1 MSGTPNTN
9 NSQGRRVVI
18 TGVGAVTAV
27 GHTAEATWQAMVAGE
42 SGIDTITLFDPSPYP
57 VRIQAE
63 VKGFELGPRVD
74 AKQQRYMPR
83 GVTFGLAAA
92 LDSLEDSGLQITEEN
107 AENVG
112 VIFSMGGGGTDLIVE
127 YQKIL
132 DEKGPRRITPFLV
145 ANFIVDAAS
154 GQIAI
159 ATGAR
164 GPNHAVVSACA
175 TGGASIGEAYE
186 IIKRGDADAI
196 ISGSCES
203 VLLPIYHA
211 TWCSM
216 RALAGNNEHPKQSLR
231 PFDLNR
237 DGFVAGE
244 GAASFILEDLESA
257 RARGA
262 RIYCEVIG
270 YGSSNDAYDMIALH
284 ETGRGLKR
292 AVNAAVRKADIDP
305 ATIDYINPHG
315 SGTPQNDR
323 VETMVFKDIMGE
335 GAYRT
340 TISSV
345 KPITG
350 HCMGAAGSVEAL
362 ACVMAIRD
370 QKVPPTINYVTP
382 DPDCDLDYVPNVA
395 RDRRVDISM
404 TTSVGLGGHNSCVI
418 FRRMEE

>member
-1 MSGTPNTN
+1 MN
-9 NSQGRRVVI
+9 RRVVV

-27 GHTAEATWQAMVAGE
+27 GHSAEATWQAMLDGR
-42 SGIDTITLFDPSPYP
+42 SGIGPITLFDAAPFP

-63 VKGFELGPRVD
+63 VKGYTLGDRVD
-74 AKQQRYMPR
+74 AKQQRYMNR
-83 GVTFGLAAA
+83 GATFGVGAA
-92 LDSLEDSGLQITEEN
+92 LDALADSGLEITDAN
-107 AENVG
+107 ADMTG
-112 VIFSMGGGGTDLIVE
+112 VIFGAGGGGTDLVVE
-127 YQKIL
+127 YQHIL
-132 DEKGPRRITPFLV
+132 EEKGPRRVTPFLV
-145 ANFIVDAAS
+145 ANFIPDAAS
-154 GQIAI
+154 GHIAI

-175 TGGASIGEAYE
+175 TGGGCLGEAFE
-186 IIKRGDADAI
+186 TIRRGDADAI
-196 ISGSCES
+196 IAGSSEA

-216 RALAGNNEHPKQSLR
+216 RALANDEAHPERALK

-244 GAASFILEDLESA
+244 GGAAMIFEEYEA
-257 RARGA
+257 AKARGA
-262 RIYCEVIG
+262 RIYCEVVG

-292 AVNAAVRKADIDP
+292 AMKAAIKKAAIDP
-305 ATIDYINPHG
+305 ALIDYINPHG
-315 SGTPQNDR
+315 SGTPLNDR
-323 VETMVFKDIMGE
+323 VETMVFKELMGE
-335 GAYRT
+335 AAYQT

-350 HCMGAAGSVEAL
+350 HCMGASGSVEAL

-370 QKVPPTINYVTP
+370 QRVPPTINYTTP
-382 DPDCDLDYVPNVA
+382 DPECDLDYVPNEA
-395 RDRRVDISM
+395 RDRRVDIAV

-418 FRRMEE
+418 FKRVE